1 MTTYKEYSDLP
12 NSEYFKKND
21 SHYDNERELYDI
33 ILTEAYNKFGV
44 SLTYYTT
51 TYDTTYNKIFA
62 EDGNRFFVRKFD
74 IMGFFELPKEMQYW
88 NNFGIED
95 LDIFPIFVSKR
106 HFYRASRVGNNVV
119 YNPKVGDVIEILYKV
134 MDHDTNLYTNHSR
147 FYEIIDIGQE
157 DGMFQQQKHTWTF
170 MVRIYRD
177 THISL
182 SATTSASMFSLD
194 IFTNKDSDIFNLSAD
209 IDIVKDDI
217 LYDKPDIESGQNSIF
232 GDW

>member
-1 MTTYKEYSDLP
+1 MTTYNQYSDLP
-12 NSEYFKKND
+12 NSEYFKKN
-21 SHYDNERELYDI
+21 SSRYNNEREFYDLL
-33 ILTEAYNKFGV
+33 LTEAYNKFGI
-44 SLTYYTT
+44 SLVYYTT
-51 TYDTTYNKIFA
+51 TYDTSYNKIFA

-74 IMGFFELPKEMQYW
+74 IMGFCEIPKEMQYW

-106 HFYRASRVGNNVV
+106 HFYRASRVSNNTA
-119 YNPKVGDVIEILYKV
+119 YTPKVGDVIEILYKI

-157 DGMFQQQKHTWTF
+157 DGMFLQQKHTWTF

-177 THISL
+177 THVLL
-182 SATTSASMFSLD
+182 SASTSATMTNLD
-194 IFTNKDSDIFNLSAD
+194 DYTNKDDDIFSLSAD
-209 IDIVKDDI
+209 IDTAKNDI
-217 LYDKPDIESGQNSIF
+217 LYDKPDTETGQDSIF